1 MAMKT
6 NEIERVFKE
15 YIEASNVNYA
25 FFLNGAWGSGKTY
38 FWNNTL
44 KKIAEDKGL
53 KVVTISLYGI
63 NDIEMLDRRLRNSLI
78 TPTFTAL
85 GETESKAF
93 TAVHAVAKG
102 IKQFVSG
109 KVNINIDKIVQEI
122 SIDAYIDDNILI
134 CFDDLERSNI
144 KKDLVLGYINNLIE
158 NKSAKIIILGNQSEI
173 IDPKIQKDEAY
184 EDAKNY
190 LKIKEK
196 CIRWTF
202 DLDPEIDKI
211 FDAFH
216 GNLKNTSLKEFLLK
230 NKDNICNLFEEY
242 GGLNFRIMNFYFDIL
257 EKIYPKF
264 YDQIDLIKN
273 EIIFYSFICVVET
286 VNGTLNISRIDEFK
300 NLQDSIG
307 NELYKKEIVSYLG
320 KKDATSVQTPIN
332 DYWGKYFRHRYYK
345 FHEYYSIVDFV
356 LMGNFKEEKLLE
368 EILERRNNINL
379 EENVILEKIATP
391 YFRNYTNEDF
401 NSYIDK
407 FLNYLT
413 EGRYPLHRYKM
424 IAYWLEFYVD
434 NDFIKLSKNDLINKL
449 KNGMKLASK
458 SDNKI
463 NEEIFKR
470 ALKEYNDSSIAN
482 EINVELTKLYKLLL
496 HDETIKDLESLYD
509 TLTKTEIN
517 ESQLKMI
524 FDKNIHNRNFLL
536 DINIVKFSNALIN
549 ATPNKIQLFK
559 FEIWNYLSTG
569 NFLDDYP
576 KILKKISSL
585 KSEIQKGMKNLHDK
599 PVSRFNL
606 KELIAAFD
614 EKLIPALKDKRP
626 IMIE

>member
-1 MAMKT
+1 MKT
-6 NEIERVFKE
+6 NEIEAVFKD
-15 YIEASNVNYA
+15 YIKTSNVNYA

-44 KKIAEDKGL
+44 KKIAENNGL
-53 KVVTISLYGI
+53 KTVKISLYGI

-85 GETESKAF
+85 EETTSKVY
-93 TAVHAVAKG
+93 TVVHAVAKG
-102 IKQFVSG
+102 VKQFVSG
-109 KVNINIDKIVQEI
+109 EANINIDNIIQEI
-122 SIDAYIDDNILI
+122 SIDAYIDNNTLI

-173 IDPKIQKDEAY
+173 IDPKIQKDEAD

-242 GGLNFRIMNFYFDIL
+242 GELNFRIMNFYFDIL

-264 YDQIDLIKN
+264 YNEIDSIKN
-273 EIIFYSFICVVET
+273 EIIFYSFICVAET
-286 VNGTLNISRIDEFK
+286 LKGDLNTSTIDEFK
-300 NLQDSIG
+300 NLRYTID
-307 NELYKKEIVSYLG
+307 NELYQKEIVSYIS
-320 KKDATSVQTPIN
+320 KKDVASVQTPMN
-332 DYWGKYFRHRYYK
+332 DRWGKYLKNQNYI
-345 FHEYYSIVDFV
+345 FHEYHSIIDFV

-379 EENVILEKIATP
+379 EENVILEKITTP
-391 YFRNYTNEDF
+391 YFRGYTNEDF
-401 NSYIDK
+401 NSNIVKFID
-407 FLNYLT
+407 YLT
-413 EGRYPLHRYKM
+413 EGKYPLYRYKM

-434 NDFIKLSKNDLINKL
+434 NDFIKLSKRALINKL

-458 SDNKI
+458 NDNKI
-463 NEEIFKR
+463 VEEIFKR
-470 ALKEYNDSSIAN
+470 ALKEYNDSSFATK
-482 EINVELTKLYKLLL
+482 INKELNKLYKSYWK
-496 HDETIKDLESLYD
+496 DETKKDLESLYD

-524 FDKNIHNRNFLL
+524 FNKNIHNRNFLL

-549 ATPNKIQLFK
+549 ATPNKIQSFK

-569 NFLDDYP
+569 NFLYDYP

-585 KSEIQKGMKNLHDK
+585 KSKIQKGMKNLHDK

-606 KELIAAFD
+606 KELVRYLM
-614 EKLIPALKDKRP
+614 KNSYQR
-626 IMIE
+626 